1 MGSKFEP
8 NFNYT
13 TKNVKS
19 QTRHPHR
26 KFEEMGQMGSEK
38 HKEKSVIIGTYDVFE
53 EKISDEEEK
62 KEKDLKLGVS
72 NEGENRHNRPSQ

>member
-1 MGSKFEP
+1 
-8 NFNYT
+8 
-13 TKNVKS
+13 
-19 QTRHPHR
+19 
-26 KFEEMGQMGSEK
+26 MGQMGSEK